1 MTGDGR
7 RREEEEMKTKLA
19 FFDID
24 GTLSAPFYPV
34 GGELRAGM
42 TDEEWLD
49 FCRTYGDDSYRFC
62 KPVAPVKRYAE
73 KLKADGA
80 ALYVL
85 STSQTPEED
94 SSKVR
99 FIEENFPGLFDGVI
113 TVRTDAEKVP
123 EILRRAQNAGIPA
136 LACELIEDTYQ
147 NVLAAV
153 IGGLK
158 GTHVSQLVWEL

>member
-1 MTGDGR
+1 M
-7 RREEEEMKTKLA
+7 ETKLA

-42 TDEEWLD
+42 TDEEWIT
-49 FCRTYGDDSYRFC
+49 FCKTYGEDSYRFC
-62 KPVAPVKRYAE
+62 KPVAPVRRYAE
-73 KLKADGA
+73 KLKAAGA

-94 SSKVR
+94 SSKER
-99 FIEENFPGLFDGVI
+99 FVAENFPGLFDGVI

-123 EILRRAQNAGIPA
+123 AILARAQKSGVPA
-136 LACELIEDTYQ
+136 VACELIEDTYQ

-153 IGGLK
+153 TNGLK
-158 GTHVSQLVWEL
+158 GTHVSQLVWDL

>member
-1 MTGDGR
+1 
-7 RREEEEMKTKLA
+7 MKTQMA

-42 TDEEWLD
+42 TDEEWLT

-73 KLKADGA
+73 QLKADGA
-80 ALYVL
+80 LLYVL

-94 SSKVR
+94 SSKER
-99 FIEENFPGLFDGVI
+99 FISENFPGLFDGVI
-113 TVRTDAEKVP
+113 TVRTDEEKVP
-123 EILRRAQNAGIPA
+123 EILSRAEKAGISA
-136 LACELIEDTYQ
+136 GVCELVEDTYQ

-153 IGGLK
+153 TSGLK